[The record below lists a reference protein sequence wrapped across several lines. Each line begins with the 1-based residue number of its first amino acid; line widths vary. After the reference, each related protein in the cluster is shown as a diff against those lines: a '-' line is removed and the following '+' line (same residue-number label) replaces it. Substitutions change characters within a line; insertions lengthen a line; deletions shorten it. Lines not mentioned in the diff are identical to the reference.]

1 MSSAAFAE
9 EVTGIQ
15 NRVRR
20 IKAKGVSR
28 RIGWPIKNLGVS
40 PGARGVSL
48 KGATGRAR
56 RRADFSAGFPGPT
69 LVRSARI
76 QQERGPNASDDDD
89 PPEKKARRGR
99 PVHGEQGTAVRF
111 RQRNSAKHKAE
122 PSEVPR
128 YYGARGKRQRPG
140 KESRGRLPIIGVG
153 GARARVSLKRGD
165 GKSTEA
171 GRFPRPG
178 AGSRPGRAPPRKRS
192 RRNGSQT
199 RPGERD
205 DEDTRQK

>member
-1 MSSAAFAE
+1 VSSAAFAE

-76 QQERGPNASDDDD
+76 QQERAPNASDDDD
-89 PPEKKARRGR
+89 PPEKKLRRGR
-99 PVHGEQGTAVRF
+99 PVHGEQGTACAF
-111 RQRNSAKHKAE
+111 AKGRPNTMRSPLKFPDIMGLE
-122 PSEVPR
+122 TK
-128 YYGARGKRQRPG
+128 GKD
-140 KESRGRLPIIGVG
+140 
-153 GARARVSLKRGD
+153 RARK
-165 GKSTEA
+165 A
-171 GRFPRPG
+171 GGVFQSSG
-178 AGSRPGRAPPRKRS
+178 
-192 RRNGSQT
+192 
-199 RPGERD
+199 
-205 DEDTRQK
+205 

>member
-15 NRVRR
+15 KRVRR

-28 RIGWPIKNLGVS
+28 RIGWPIKKPRQGVS

-76 QQERGPNASDDDD
+76 QQERAPNASDDDD

-99 PVHGEQGTAVRF
+99 PVHGEQGTACAF
-111 RQRNSAKHKAE
+111 AKGRPNTRRSPLKFPDIMGLEAK
-122 PSEVPR
+122 
-128 YYGARGKRQRPG
+128 GKD
-140 KESRGRLPIIGVG
+140 
-153 GARARVSLKRGD
+153 RARK
-165 GKSTEA
+165 A
-171 GRFPRPG
+171 GGVF
-178 AGSRPGRAPPRKRS
+178 RS
-192 RRNGSQT
+192 SG
-199 RPGERD
+199 
-205 DEDTRQK
+205 

>member
-1 MSSAAFAE
+1 MAHKKPRGKSWGARRLAQGGDGKSTEAGRFLSRFPGADSRPERAYTAG
-9 EVTGIQ
+9 TGAK
-15 NRVRR
+15 RVRR
-20 IKAKGVSR
+20 RRPARKEGTSR
-28 RIGWPIKNLGVS
+28 STRP
-40 PGARGVSL
+40 
-48 KGATGRAR
+48 
-56 RRADFSAGFPGPT
+56 RRAG
-69 LVRSARI
+69 
-76 QQERGPNASDDDD
+76 
-89 PPEKKARRGR
+89 
-99 PVHGEQGTAVRF
+99 HGVRF